1 MQVGSFKFIARQ
13 IRNHHGRTSF
23 MAVIFSMAYTHFH
36 MLFTGLM
43 GLLDR
48 WSLLLSNWNLSRVV
62 RMVRVKKIH
71 PFMRQAIRNKWS
83 KEAVKAQIHALIGA
97 DKDKLLGY
105 AHMLL
110 FVGSACAVCT
120 KRSDSPEYRICK
132 AGINVMDDIKASDS
146 IKEIDRLSIHK
157 AMDAAM
163 QLIETTPE

>member
-1 MQVGSFKFIARQ
+1 
-13 IRNHHGRTSF
+13 
-23 MAVIFSMAYTHFH
+23 MAVICSMAYTHFH

-48 WSLLLSNWNLSRVV
+48 WSLLLSNWNFSRVV

-83 KEAVKAQIHALIGA
+83 SEAVKAQIHALTGA

-105 AHMLL
+105 AQMLL
-110 FVGSACAVCT
+110 FVGSACAACT
-120 KRSDSPEYRICK
+120 KRTESPEYRICK
-132 AGINVMDDIKASDS
+132 AGVNVMDDIKDS
-146 IKEIDRLSIHK
+146 PTIKDIDRISIHK

-163 QLIETTPE
+163 QLIETTPEEIVNEAAHMLANYNG